1 ILCIFFFQAE
11 DGIRDFHVTGVQTCA
26 LPISSGGEER
36 RASAP
41 AEPSSQRV
49 GRDQLLLE
57 ARGVGL
63 ERKDGRVVLRDVDLE
78 VAPGE
83 ILGIVGKN
91 GAGKST
97 LLRVLAGLL
106 LPACGRVLLEGF
118 DLSSLERREI
128 ARRIAF
134 LPQEV
139 PA

>member
-83 ILGIVGKN
+83 ILDR
-91 GAGKST
+91 KST
-97 LLRVLAGLL
+97 RLNSSHVKSSYAVI
-106 LPACGRVLLEGF
+106 CLEKK
-118 DLSSLERREI
+118 RREW
-128 ARRIAF
+128 
-134 LPQEV
+134 
-139 PA
+139 